1 MSPQLSPDEQVL
13 MALDKALKAELTA
26 VHQYLLHSRMCQSWG
41 YSRLAEYNRKES
53 LEELEHAGLLIDR
66 ILVLQGTPNVTELLP
81 ISNADDVRAQMEVSL
96 ALEKDAVTRLNAAVK
111 HATEAG
117 DNVTRQLFDK
127 ILLDE
132 DHHVD
137 YLESQLHVIGDI
149 GLESYLARQIDGKSA

>member
-13 MALDKALKAELTA
+13 IALDKALKAELTA

-66 ILVLQGTPNVTELLP
+66 ILFLQGTPNVTELLP
-81 ISNADDVRAQMEVSL
+81 ISNADNVRAQMEISL
-96 ALEKDAVTRLNAAVK
+96 ALEKDAVTRLNSAVK
-111 HATEAG
+111 SATEAG

-137 YLESQLHVIGDI
+137 YLEGQLHVINDI
-149 GLESYLARQIDGKSA
+149 GIESYLARQIDGKSA